1 MDDHGH
7 PRGGFAP
14 VTCELL
20 WVVGAVTL
28 LVILV
33 GAVVVVVATAA
44 MFDVRARRRG
54 RRAAEDGWDALKETR
69 RDFHAAEL
77 ARYQSSD
84 FSWLDRVRRNKR

>member
-1 MDDHGH
+1 M
-7 PRGGFAP
+7 
-14 VTCELL
+14 
-20 WVVGAVTL
+20 TL

-33 GAVVVVVATAA
+33 GAVLVVIGIAA
-44 MFDVRARRRG
+44 GLDIRTRRRG

>member
-1 MDDHGH
+1 M
-7 PRGGFAP
+7 
-14 VTCELL
+14 
-20 WVVGAVTL
+20 TL

-33 GAVVVVVATAA
+33 GAVLVVISVAAA
-44 MFDVRARRRG
+44 LDLRARRRG
-54 RRAAEDGWDALKETR
+54 RRAAEDGWDTLRETR